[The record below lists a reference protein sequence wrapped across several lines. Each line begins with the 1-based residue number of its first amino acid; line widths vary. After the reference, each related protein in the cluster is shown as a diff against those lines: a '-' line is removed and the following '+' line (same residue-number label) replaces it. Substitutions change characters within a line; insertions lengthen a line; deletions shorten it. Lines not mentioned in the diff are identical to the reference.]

1 MEIHLHRISKL
12 KLEGN
17 FLVPAKEKKLSL
29 GFFCFCYW
37 FVFCFLLFFF
47 SCMHYG
53 EEYSLQVVKSTR
65 QGMKR
70 NRYFRDI
77 AA

>member
-1 MEIHLHRISKL
+1 MKIHLHRISKL

-17 FLVPAKEKKLSL
+17 FLAPAKEKKLSL
-29 GFFCFCYW
+29 GFFV
-37 FVFCFLLFFF
+37 FVIGLFFGFCFFFF
-47 SCMHYG
+47 SSMHYG
-53 EEYSLQVVKSTR
+53 EEYSLQVVKSTK